1 MRVETGDECKLYI
14 KTTMAR
20 HIRTLFISL
29 FAAAVCLVSAPS
41 AAHAAKQQSVDFTIY
56 FQNSSSEIDLNYK
69 DNAEVVTAVK
79 RELRNTQFMQH
90 VDSIVVIASASPD
103 GKETQNITLAWQR
116 AATIKS
122 LIKKH
127 MQGNININT
136 FSTINSW
143 KSLGNYIYKQENI
156 QNKEAI
162 LDIIY
167 DFETPAEC
175 EAELR
180 KLNNGHTWNY
190 LSKEILPY
198 FRLGW
203 TQIILFSNRGG
214 NQERDDNR
222 FQGYMQ
228 LNDQEFSDNYDTNND
243 TDDSY
248 FNTTASYRS
257 NDGGYD
263 FDNSDDSGDSFNNN
277 QQQSR
282 NSGWGAPA
290 NDFYSND
297 DNDDFEVSPQ
307 TSLTGSLNSFGVAT
321 PAPAQRRATTRT
333 NNRRAESR
341 AQAKEESNNN
351 NSSNFNFDNSSDTE
365 KKSTLDTWLQN
376 NSQNSS
382 SEDVQNFQTTERAT
396 NFYVDSKSG
405 VMMTPQE
412 LNSIQAKQQEA
423 ETQVDVDDPND
434 HVKLELQVVKHINPA
449 IKARE
454 KRMTQRDE
462 KEKIKLDK
470 RRVGLEGE
478 RNALVR
484 ELNSNPS
491 NRAAIEKKIQKIDT
505 QLEED
510 RIKLLIKE
518 QKEKSKAAIDMER
531 SIAASKENEIITQK
545 KIAEAQEKQK
555 QNSVKNKK
563 RVIKRQQNK
572 SKKWV
577 DEKTSQDIW
586 GNEIQPTVQPSTNE
600 SSSSSNESSNS
611 SNKTSEGSDYF
622 KTTMPEYR

>member
-1 MRVETGDECKLYI
+1 
-14 KTTMAR
+14 MAR

>member
-1 MRVETGDECKLYI
+1 
-14 KTTMAR
+14 MAR

-29 FAAAVCLVSAPS
+29 FAATACLVSVPS

-79 RELRNTQFMQH
+79 RELRNTQFMQR

-103 GKETQNITLAWQR
+103 GRETQNITLAWQR

-122 LIKKH
+122 FVQRH
-127 MQGNININT
+127 MQGNINIST

-143 KSLGNYIYKQENI
+143 KSLGNYIYKLEDI
-156 QNKEAI
+156 KNKEEI

-175 EAELR
+175 EAELK

-198 FRLGW
+198 FRFGW
-203 TQIILFSNRGG
+203 TQIILFSNSKNSGS
-214 NQERDDNR
+214 QERDDNR

-248 FNTTASYRS
+248 FNTTASLRS
-257 NDGGYD
+257 DDGGYD

-282 NSGWGAPA
+282 NNGWRAPA

-321 PAPAQRRATTRT
+321 PAPTQRRATTRT

-351 NSSNFNFDNSSDTE
+351 NSNNFSFDNSSDSE
-365 KKSTLDTWLQN
+365 KKSSLDTWLQD
-376 NSQNSS
+376 NSQNSGGT
-382 SEDVQNFQTTERAT
+382 EVQNFQTSERAT

-405 VMMTPQE
+405 AMMTPQK

-423 ETQVDVDDPND
+423 EAQVDDDDPND
-434 HVKLELQVVKHINPA
+434 HVKLELQVVKHTNPA
-449 IKARE
+449 IAARE
-454 KRMTQRDE
+454 KRIAERDT
-462 KEKIKLDK
+462 KEKIRLDK

-531 SIAASKENEIITQK
+531 SIATSKENEIITQK
-545 KIAEAQEKQK
+545 KIAEAKEKQEQK
-555 QNSVKNKK
+555 SVKNKK
-563 RVIKRQQNK
+563 RVIKRQQNR

-577 DEKTSQDIW
+577 DEEAQQNIW
-586 GNEIQPTVQPSTNE
+586 GEEVKPATQPSKAENT
-600 SSSSSNESSNS
+600 SSNEESNNNANS
-611 SNKTSEGSDYF
+611 KNTSNETFFKTS
-622 KTTMPEYR
+622 MPEYR